1 MEQKTTRIAFL
12 KIGDAAK
19 ESDARQHAHHDSAD
33 FFSGAQIQRSRRRL
47 VNIHGKYCEHE
58 LGQ

>member
-1 MEQKTTRIAFL
+1 MLFVKRCFLNKNVMEQKTTRIAFL

-33 FFSGAQIQRSRRRL
+33 FLAKHRFNEADEDL
-47 VNIHGKYCEHE
+47 
-58 LGQ
+58 

>member
-33 FFSGAQIQRSRRRL
+33 FLAKLRFNEADEDL
-47 VNIHGKYCEHE
+47 
-58 LGQ
+58 